1 VRNAGK
7 TEVLRKQTRNESKKN
22 GRKEIRKE
30 GRKEGRIRSY
40 ADKGM
45 NVGETKH

>member
-7 TEVLRKQTRNESKKN
+7 TEDLRKQTRNESKKN
-22 GRKEIRKE
+22 GRKEIRIE

-40 ADKGM
+40 VDQGM
-45 NVGETKH
+45 NVGEIKH